1 MPLPAAQKSE
11 KSEEKFRPASG
22 NGHRICEYSGVA
34 MTKSAESDG
43 PDNKTPNTETPI
55 TDIRGNHRPL
65 VGLALGGG
73 VARGWAHIGA
83 VQRLDEIGIRPDIV
97 AGTSVGA
104 LVGGFWLA
112 GHLDSLETWA
122 RSLTKTRM
130 LTYFDV
136 MLNGSGIM
144 GGKRLEKALQ
154 RYLPATEIK
163 SLEQR
168 FVAVTAELATG
179 HEIWLM
185 EGDLGE
191 AVQAAYALPGVFPPR
206 AIKGRWLIDGALVNP
221 LPVSACRA
229 LGARLVIAIGLHADA
244 FGQGVQQR
252 KEKFD
257 TLLDQGGEDLEAA
270 AKGSLTEK
278 LMLRRLFHASN
289 NAPGVG
295 SVMLASFNILMDRI
309 TRSRLAGDPPDVLM
323 LPHVGHIP
331 LLDFDRAD
339 ELIQLGRDAV
349 DRQLPELESALEYL
363 A

>member
-1 MPLPAAQKSE
+1 MTENMDFPA
-11 KSEEKFRPASG
+11 P
-22 NGHRICEYSGVA
+22 
-34 MTKSAESDG
+34 
-43 PDNKTPNTETPI
+43 PNR
-55 TDIRGNHRPL
+55 DANAHRPL
-65 VGLALGGG
+65 IGLALGGG
-73 VARGWAHIGA
+73 VARGWAHIGV
-83 VQRLDEIGIRPDIV
+83 VQRLDEIGLRPDIV

-112 GHLDSLETWA
+112 GHLQPLESWA

-130 LTYFDV
+130 LSYFDV
-136 MLNGSGIM
+136 VLNGSGLM

-154 RYLPATEIK
+154 RYLPTTNIED
-163 SLEQR
+163 LNER

-185 EGDLGE
+185 EGDLGD

-206 AIKGRWLIDGALVNP
+206 AINGRWLIDGALVNP

-229 LGARLVIAIGLHADA
+229 LGARLVIAVGLHTGA
-244 FGQGVQQR
+244 FGQGVKQR
-252 KEKFD
+252 KERFD
-257 TLLDQGGEDLEAA
+257 ILSDDAGKELEAA
-270 AKGSLTEK
+270 AKGNLAEK
-278 LMLRRLFHASN
+278 LMLHRLFHASN

-309 TRSRLAGDPPDVLM
+309 TRSRLAGDPPDVLVA
-323 LPHVGHIP
+323 PQVGHIP

-339 ELIQLGRDAV
+339 ELIKLGRDEV
-349 DRQLPELESALEYL
+349 DRQMPEIESAMEYL